1 MGKKEVQKKVQS
13 TTSKSRSSKKQVTT
27 KASKVKPTGPEVE
40 VLVSGLDDDDNDDD
54 ELDINRGRDVMSA
67 NGRLTRHKGS
77 IKSKQE
83 SVATSEVIAS
93 ISSSNANGPSPS
105 EPNNSNKR
113 KADLQ
118 NNGPSKISSSSNKIS
133 LNDEEA
139 IEAQVDDVEVDQA
152 ENEDEEDEEDEDNE
166 EEDDDDD
173 DDDEGEGAEE
183 EEEEEEFV
191 NDSRIAMN
199 DIETMSSNIGGSYAT
214 SFKPASQ
221 KLSSNVGGVGFDRL
235 VHSSTSSTD
244 KLVGKNSNGTSNSLG
259 VMKSSALKSSPSPS
273 KEYYTSL
280 STKTGGIGNVNSAS
294 NIYSSTSSST
304 KVYNACS
311 TSSSSTS
318 PSKSASC
325 LGQSVKPSSNVT
337 TNNSSL
343 GSRTGYVPYP
353 GNSIALSSSPSI
365 SPSKGIPNASL
376 DRNNSSF
383 NIGSNSNSGV
393 KSANGL
399 YTTTSFSPVV
409 DGQSSVPFQS
419 TSNQCST
426 EYTISSKSPLRQRVV
441 EWYQVACN
449 AMGSITCD
457 YRTKVGYEKVNG
469 ALTSLFN
476 EIVLYRR
483 HVAAGGLPLPAPSNQ
498 QEKFADVLLSSSEL
512 LSKFKV
518 DFRAY
523 EVAITTQEVNR
534 VQLKLSG
541 TNVLHTE
548 SSLKSIM
555 DSLEFRKTSVH
566 FN

>member
-40 VLVSGLDDDDNDDD
+40 VLVSGLDDDDNDDDD

-221 KLSSNVGGVGFDRL
+221 KLTDYPGINVGGVGFDRL

-244 KLVGKNSNGTSNSLG
+244 KLVGKIRNWASNSLG
-259 VMKSSALKSSPSPS
+259 AMKSSALKSSPSPS

-294 NIYSSTSSST
+294 NNYSSTSSSTKVYNDNVNSASNIYSSTSSST
-304 KVYNACS
+304 KVYNAGS

-325 LGQSVKPSSNVT
+325 LGQSVEPSSHWAHALVT
-337 TNNSSL
+337 FRILEIRLSCLQAPRSL
-343 GSRTGYVPYP
+343 H
-353 GNSIALSSSPSI
+353 
-365 SPSKGIPNASL
+365 
-376 DRNNSSF
+376 
-383 NIGSNSNSGV
+383 
-393 KSANGL
+393 
-399 YTTTSFSPVV
+399 
-409 DGQSSVPFQS
+409 Q
-419 TSNQCST
+419 
-426 EYTISSKSPLRQRVV
+426 
-441 EWYQVACN
+441 
-449 AMGSITCD
+449 
-457 YRTKVGYEKVNG
+457 KV
-469 ALTSLFN
+469 
-476 EIVLYRR
+476 
-483 HVAAGGLPLPAPSNQ
+483 LPM
-498 QEKFADVLLSSSEL
+498 LL
-512 LSKFKV
+512 
-518 DFRAY
+518 
-523 EVAITTQEVNR
+523 
-534 VQLKLSG
+534 
-541 TNVLHTE
+541 
-548 SSLKSIM
+548 
-555 DSLEFRKTSVH
+555 
-566 FN
+566 